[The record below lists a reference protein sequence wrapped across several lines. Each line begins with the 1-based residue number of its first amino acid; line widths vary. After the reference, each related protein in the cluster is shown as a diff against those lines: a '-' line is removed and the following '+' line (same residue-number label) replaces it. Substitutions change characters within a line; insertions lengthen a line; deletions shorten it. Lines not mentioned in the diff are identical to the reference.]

1 MRAIIFIFFA
11 KNFLFFGGEIITNEF
26 RSDGFGSQY
35 QQILFYYIFAEMKN
49 LTFHYSPLTSMEHNY
64 LNEEDYLERKEI
76 LMGFKKNLPLFK
88 GDKALN
94 GLREAVYDF
103 IANNLND
110 FCKTEGL
117 KNTKKFF
124 YESQKKET
132 YLDDNFF
139 NVAFH
144 VRRIVKHDCRG
155 QPNDDQMILS
165 YIKAF
170 RKNKFQKPL
179 KIHIV
184 ADGLNFIDDN
194 ISNFKNIFQGED
206 IEFHLENP
214 VETDFCILVFSDV
227 LVMSRSSLSYVAGII
242 SNNTV
247 VYTPFWHPP
256 LPQKNWI
263 VVPSLDPE
271 YAYWWFRSAL
281 LQYFKLQT
289 RSKKQAEGMHLKG

>member
-1 MRAIIFIFFA
+1 MRRVIFIFFLQ
-11 KNFLFFGGEIITNEF
+11 KIPLFFGGEIITNEF

-35 QQILFYYIFAEMKN
+35 QQILFYYVFAEMKN

-76 LMGFKKNLPLFK
+76 LMGFKKNLPLFE
-88 GDKALN
+88 GDKVLN
-94 GLREAVYDF
+94 GSRLAVYDF
-103 IANNLND
+103 ISNNLND
-110 FCKTEGL
+110 FCKTEAL
-117 KNTKKFF
+117 KKAKKFF

-139 NVAFH
+139 NVSFH
-144 VRRIVKHDCRG
+144 VRRNVKHDSRG
-155 QPNDDQMILS
+155 VFNDDQMILS
-165 YIKAF
+165 CIKAI

-194 ISNFKNIFQGED
+194 ISNFKNIFQGEE

-214 VETDFCILVFSDV
+214 VETDFCILVFSDI

-247 VYTPFWHPP
+247 VYIPFWHPP

-263 VVPSLDPE
+263 VIPSFDPE
-271 YAYWWFRSAL
+271 YVYLWFRSAL
-281 LQYFKLQT
+281 LQHYKLQT
-289 RSKKQAEGMHLKG
+289 KSKKAS